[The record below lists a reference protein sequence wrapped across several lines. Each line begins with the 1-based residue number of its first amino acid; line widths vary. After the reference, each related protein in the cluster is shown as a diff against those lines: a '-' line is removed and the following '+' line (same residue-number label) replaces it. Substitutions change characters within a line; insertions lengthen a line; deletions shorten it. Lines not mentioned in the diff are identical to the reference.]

1 MIISIMAFLI
11 YFIFGLVLPL
21 IIVIKWRS
29 RPVLA
34 LIAAIFLAFLGWVSP
49 GIIRTFMAM
58 MIYGTGDPQ
67 LMAGGL
73 SVALA
78 RAFLSMPLIIP
89 ILAFV
94 QWVSRRRAKR
104 SEKTKDVQTAFE

>member
-1 MIISIMAFLI
+1 MIISIIAFLI
-11 YFIFGLVLPL
+11 YPVFGLVFPL

-29 RPVLA
+29 QPVIA

-49 GIIRTFMAM
+49 VILRTLSAM

-73 SVALA
+73 SVALSH
-78 RAFLSMPLIIP
+78 AF
-89 ILAFV
+89 
-94 QWVSRRRAKR
+94 
-104 SEKTKDVQTAFE
+104 